1 MAKPAKH
8 LQSGRQSVGILVS
21 GQQKAGTYEIK
32 WNGKDGEGKPKLG
45 VYFIKLKAGEFLQTK
60 KRYF

>member
-1 MAKPAKH
+1 VAKPAKH
-8 LQSGRQSVGILVS
+8 LQSGGQLVEILVN

-32 WNGKDGEGKPKLG
+32 WNGKDEEGKPKLG

-60 KRYF
+60 KCYF